1 MFKRQQELL
10 LFTYVPAAFTRKV
23 SFFISH
29 DPLLARKKSRHP
41 LFADTGNI
49 AAFLQPIHRKKKRP

>member
-10 LFTYVPAAFTRKV
+10 LFTHVSAAFTRKV
-23 SFFISH
+23 SFSISH
-29 DPLLARKKSRHP
+29 NPPSARKKSRHP

-49 AAFLQPIHRKKKRP
+49 AAFMQPIHRKKKRP